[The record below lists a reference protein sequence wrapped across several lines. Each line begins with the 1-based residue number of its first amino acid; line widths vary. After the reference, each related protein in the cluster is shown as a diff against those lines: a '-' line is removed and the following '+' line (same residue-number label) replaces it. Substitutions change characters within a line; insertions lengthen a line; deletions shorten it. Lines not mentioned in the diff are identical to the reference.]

1 MKKTLLAVALLT
13 AALPASAQNLAA
25 APDVAIASTKL
36 TRDFDGKWSVLIV
49 TEQGTCD
56 RAYRYPLLIE
66 NGYVLYD
73 GKKNFTVSGEV
84 YRGGDVIVTVSQGSQ
99 SAQGTGQLRGKYGM
113 GTWAAPSGGC
123 SGRWKADKR
132 G

>member
-1 MKKTLLAVALLT
+1 MNRFSAAAILSVVLVT
-13 AALPASAQNLAA
+13 AAHSQVPAPPPL
-25 APDVAIASTKL
+25 ST
-36 TRDFDGKWSVLIV
+36 DFDGKWSVLIV

-66 NGYVLYD
+66 GGNVLYG

-84 YRGGDVIVTVSQGSQ
+84 KKGGAVVVSVMQGTQ
-99 SAQGTGQLRGKYGM
+99 GAQGTGRMKGKYGV

-123 SGRWKADKR
+123 SGTWKAEKR